1 MKADYYSDLAL
12 GYIQGSLTPQEKQEV
27 FQLIMEAPDF
37 CEILL
42 LELELSRTLTECKTA
57 PPKKTAANV
66 YFRVLASA
74 AAQPSAKLAESFLT
88 PIFRASL
95 PNLVTWMIFNYQR
108 RVFVDAR

>member
-57 PPKKTAANV
+57 PPKKNSSQCLFPGISIRSGTAI
-66 YFRVLASA
+66 R
-74 AAQPSAKLAESFLT
+74 Q
-88 PIFRASL
+88 IGRIL
-95 PNLVTWMIFNYQR
+95 PHPNF
-108 RVFVDAR
+108 